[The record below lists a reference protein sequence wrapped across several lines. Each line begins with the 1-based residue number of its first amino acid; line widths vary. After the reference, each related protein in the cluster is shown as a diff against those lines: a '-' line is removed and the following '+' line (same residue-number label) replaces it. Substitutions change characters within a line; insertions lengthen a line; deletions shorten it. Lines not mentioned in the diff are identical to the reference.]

1 MSNYSQTHQPELHT
15 EAIKLLRKLTGKN
28 DVAFHPGQ
36 YEAIEALVQH
46 RRRALVIE
54 RTGWGKSAVYFIA
67 SLLMR
72 SYGAGPALIISP
84 LLALMRDQV
93 QAAAR
98 AGVKAATINS
108 SNVTD
113 WDEIQQQLRDN
124 TLDVLLIGPERLN
137 NPDFCERWLPEIVE
151 SLGLLVI
158 DEAHCISDWGHDFR
172 PDYRRIRNIIA
183 ELKPTTPILATTATA
198 NQRVIEDIAEQLNYS
213 HKTLKNSSPQSSD
226 IFILRGPLSRDSLRL
241 GVLQMKDPTERIAW
255 LVEHL
260 KTFTG
265 SGIIYTLTVSAAE
278 DIARILKTAGYA
290 VQPYSGKMS
299 VEERIEAEESLRA
312 NKVKALVATS
322 ALGMGF
328 DKPDMGF
335 VIHCGAPSSL
345 IAYYQQ
351 VGRAGRGTQQA
362 DVLLLPGLEDQDI
375 WEYFATASMPTE
387 ENCSA
392 VLSALEVARQQNQP
406 MTISALE
413 TMVDIRRSNL
423 ELLLKVLSVEGA
435 VYRVSQR
442 WVATGTPWKYDH
454 ERYAKVAQ
462 TRQHEQEAM
471 VSYINTSSCRMV
483 YMAQELDDAT
493 AKKCGRCDNCSG
505 TWYPQQVS
513 STSRHIAEQSF
524 GEVGVHIEP
533 RRMWPSGLKKL
544 LEQSIF
550 AEDDVDIPQ
559 GSKIPDEERACEG
572 RALARLSD
580 IGWGNVL
587 REIFKENAEDGEIS
601 TELGRACVK
610 VLAQWDWQNRPQ
622 VVIGIP
628 SERRPRLAS
637 SLARGL
643 AQTGRLKDLGDVQLV
658 HPTSHEQGNSVFRCL
673 GVWNSYVVP
682 DSMKDFLQAHHPRVL
697 LVSDC
702 VNSRW
707 SMTVIA
713 RQLRRAGAHSV
724 YPFALAVS

>member
-1 MSNYSQTHQPELHT
+1 MSNYSQIHHDELYT

-28 DVAFHPGQ
+28 DAAFHRGQ

-46 RRRALVIE
+46 RRKALVIE

-72 SYGAGPALIISP
+72 KRGGGPALIISP

-108 SNVTD
+108 SNITE
-113 WDEIQQQLRDN
+113 WDEIRQQLQQQ

-137 NPDFCERWLPEIVE
+137 NPDFYEHWLPELVD

-172 PDYRRIRNIIA
+172 PDYRRIREVIA
-183 ELKPTTPILATTATA
+183 QLKPNTPILATTATA

-213 HKTLKNSSPQSSD
+213 GNTLKNSSEQNSD

-241 GVLQMKDPTERIAW
+241 GVLHLKESTERIAW

-260 KTFTG
+260 KTLTG

-278 DIARILKTAGYA
+278 DIAHILRNAGYA
-290 VQPYSGKMS
+290 VQSYSGQMS
-299 VEERIEAEESLRA
+299 VEERIEAEEALRH
-312 NKVKALVATS
+312 NTIKALVATS

-351 VGRAGRGTQQA
+351 VGRAGRGTDNA
-362 DVLLLPGLEDQDI
+362 DVLLLPGAEDQDI

-387 ENCSA
+387 ENTSIVLNVLEKA
-392 VLSALEVARQQNQP
+392 REQGQTLTLSALETV
-406 MTISALE
+406 
-413 TMVDIRRSNL
+413 VDIRRSNL
-423 ELLLKVLSVEGA
+423 ELLLKVLAVEGA
-435 VYRVSQR
+435 VRRVSNR
-442 WVATGTPWKYDH
+442 WVATGAPWTYDA
-454 ERYAKVAQ
+454 ERYRKVAQ

-471 VSYINTSSCRMV
+471 LSYISTSSCRMV
-483 YMAQELDDAT
+483 YMAQQLDDTTAT
-493 AKKCGRCDNCSG
+493 KCGRCDNCAGS
-505 TWYPQQVS
+505 WYPQQIS
-513 STSRHIAEQSF
+513 SYAHETTRNSLQEA
-524 GEVGVHIEP
+524 GVRIEP

-544 LEQSIF
+544 LEQKIGTGKDSEIPSRAKI
-550 AEDDVDIPQ
+550 AE
-559 GSKIPDEERACEG
+559 EERACQG
-572 RALARLSD
+572 RALARLTD

-587 REIFKENAEDGEIS
+587 REIFKEDAEDVEVS
-601 TELGRACVK
+601 SELGQACVK
-610 VLAQWDWQNRPQ
+610 VLSQWDWQDRPN
-622 VVIGIP
+622 VVIGVP
-628 SERRPRLAS
+628 SEHHPRLAF

-643 AQTGRLKDLGDVQLV
+643 AQTGRLHDLGDIQLV
-658 HPTSHEQGNSVFRCL
+658 QPTSYAQGNSVFRCA
-673 GVWNSYVVP
+673 GVWDAYAIPEPMRV
-682 DSMKDFLQAHHPRVL
+682 FLQTHHPSVL
-697 LVSDC
+697 LVSDS

-707 SMTVIA
+707 STTVIA

-724 YPFALAVS
+724 YPFALAIS